1 MVDKFDQKHLTESQK
16 QSAYFA
22 ADSGYDKEVYEN
34 TWQNWVKIIG
44 MFILFYIFQGLH
56 WWANFELGI
65 AATTTSTIYNCILF
79 IVTVLII
86 AVMLIVGAMVN
97 RKKLTHEFYMEKI
110 SLEKQRQAE
119 QQAKAAQHAAQLA
132 AQANN

>member
-1 MVDKFDQKHLTESQK
+1 MPDKIDQKHLTESQK

-34 TWQNWVKIIG
+34 TPENWVKIIG
-44 MFILFYIFQGLH
+44 MFILFYSFQGLH

-65 AATTTSTIYNCILF
+65 AASTSSTIYNGILF
-79 IVTVLII
+79 IGAII
-86 AVMLIVGAMVN
+86 VIGIMLIVGAKVN

-110 SLEKQRQAE
+110 SMEKQRIAE

-132 AQANN
+132 AQNN

>member
-1 MVDKFDQKHLTESQK
+1 MTNKIDQKHLTESQK

-34 TWQNWVKIIG
+34 TPQNWLKIIG
-44 MFILFYIFQGLH
+44 MFILFYTFQGLH

-65 AATTTSTIYNCILF
+65 AASTSSTIYNCIIF
-79 IVTVLII
+79 IVAII
-86 AVMLIVGAMVN
+86 VIGVMLVVGARVN
-97 RKKLTHEFYMEKI
+97 RKKLTHEFYIEKI
-110 SLEKQRQAE
+110 SMEKQRIAE

-132 AQANN
+132 AQNH